1 MKDNFIAI
9 VTGKARALTNVLI
22 GLILGF
28 GTLMAIP
35 QVNSL
40 AMPFISA
47 HPTLDAIVG
56 MVVSLSLL
64 LHNPQVAQLLGI
76 TVPAPQPGETQK
88 VVVETTAPVDALTAA
103 QGTTASK

>member
-9 VTGKARALTNVLI
+9 VTGKARALTNVLV

-28 GTLMAIP
+28 GTLMAVP

-40 AMPFISA
+40 VMPIIA
-47 HPTLDAIVG
+47 KHPTVDSIVG

-64 LHNPQVAQLLGI
+64 LHNPQVDQLLGI
-76 TVPAPQPGETQK
+76 TVAAPQPGETQK
-88 VVVETTAPVDALTAA
+88 LVDQTSTEPAN
-103 QGTTASK
+103 